1 MGEKYEN
8 NEEENKWEKIIGS
21 FTNFFFFAN
30 RNKIGGIGVPPK
42 YRKGKHKNSIRTYNR
57 NSNQNLRT

>member
-21 FTNFFFFAN
+21 FTNVFFFAN
-30 RNKIGGIGVPPK
+30 RNKIGGIGAHQSTG
-42 YRKGKHKNSIRTYNR
+42 RESIRIA
-57 NSNQNLRT
+57 